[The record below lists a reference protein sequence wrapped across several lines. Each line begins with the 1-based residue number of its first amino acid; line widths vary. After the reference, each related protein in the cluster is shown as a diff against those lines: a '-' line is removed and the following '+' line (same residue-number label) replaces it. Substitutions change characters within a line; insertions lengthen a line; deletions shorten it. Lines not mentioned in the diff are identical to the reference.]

1 MDLHLY
7 PDPVLR
13 AGTEPVTA
21 FDPSLGDLAQD
32 MIRTMHERTGVGLA
46 APQVGLSARLAIVSP
61 DEKPGREL
69 VLINPE
75 LVWTDGW
82 EEREEG
88 CLSVPGVY
96 IKIGRFERVR
106 IRFQDLQG
114 RVQEVE
120 AEGLFARAIQHEI
133 DHLDGRLIL
142 DRMSPVQHLAQRR
155 QLQELRTRYERRTN
169 RTENG
174 TP

>member
-13 AGTEPVTA
+13 VGTEPVTA
-21 FDPSLGDLAQD
+21 FASPLSDLARD
-32 MIRTMHERTGVGLA
+32 MIRTMHERTGLGLA
-46 APQVGLSARLAIVSP
+46 APQVGLSTRLAVVSS

-82 EEREEG
+82 EAREEG

-96 IKIGRFERVR
+96 VKIGRFGRVR
-106 IRFQDLQG
+106 VRFQDFQG
-114 RVQEVE
+114 RVQEME
-120 AEGLFARAIQHEI
+120 TEGLFARAIQHEV
-133 DHLDGRLIL
+133 DHLNGRLIL
-142 DRMSPVQHLAQRR
+142 DRMSPVQQMAQRR
-155 QLQELRTRYERRTN
+155 QLHELQMRYRRRTK
-169 RTENG
+169 RTETG

>member
-1 MDLHLY
+1 
-7 PDPVLR
+7 
-13 AGTEPVTA
+13 
-21 FDPSLGDLAQD
+21 
-32 MIRTMHERTGVGLA
+32 
-46 APQVGLSARLAIVSP
+46 
-61 DEKPGREL
+61 
-69 VLINPE
+69 
-75 LVWTDGW
+75 
-82 EEREEG
+82 
-88 CLSVPGVY
+88 
-96 IKIGRFERVR
+96 
-106 IRFQDLQG
+106 
-114 RVQEVE
+114 VE

>member
-32 MIRTMHERTGVGLA
+32 MIRTMHERTGLGLA
-46 APQVGLSARLAIVSP
+46 APQVGLSTRLAVVSS
-61 DEKPGREL
+61 DEKPGHEI

-96 IKIGRFERVR
+96 VKIGRFGRVR
-106 IRFQDLQG
+106 VRFQDLQG
-114 RVQEVE
+114 QIQEME
-120 AEGLFARAIQHEI
+120 AEGLFARAIQHEV
-133 DHLDGRLIL
+133 DHLNGRLIL
-142 DRMSPVQHLAQRR
+142 DRMSPVQQMAQRR
-155 QLQELRTRYERRTN
+155 QLHELQTRYRRRTK
-169 RTENG
+169 RTETG